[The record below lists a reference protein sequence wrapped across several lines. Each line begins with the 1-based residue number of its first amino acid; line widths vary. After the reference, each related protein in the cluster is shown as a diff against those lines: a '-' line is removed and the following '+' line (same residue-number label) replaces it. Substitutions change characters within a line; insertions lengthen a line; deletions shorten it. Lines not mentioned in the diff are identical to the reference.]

1 MLKLVLFWTL
11 QDKKEVAKFRKAID
25 LKNVGAN
32 NCLKEASVIWK
43 ITLRTR
49 TWRMIYTFSWTYF

>member
-32 NCLKEASVIWK
+32 NCLKEASVI
-43 ITLRTR
+43 
-49 TWRMIYTFSWTYF
+49 